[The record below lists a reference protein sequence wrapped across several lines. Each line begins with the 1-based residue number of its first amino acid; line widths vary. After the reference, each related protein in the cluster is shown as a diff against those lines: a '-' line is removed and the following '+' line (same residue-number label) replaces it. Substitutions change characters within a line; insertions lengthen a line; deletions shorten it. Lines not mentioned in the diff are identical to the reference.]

1 MIQSNSLKG
10 GWRQLFH
17 LREDISSVPVVPY
30 PVLPVKYWY
39 IAMYHNQ
46 VKVHGT
52 SVSPDAEINTAIQAQ
67 EDRMGQ
73 DVRHIS
79 KIISK
84 IKGKMQLIIL
94 LYSRDEHHL
103 KNTGVKVEEYADDK
117 VRWRHMIG
125 CDHPSGRSPKEKK
138 REDSRPS

>member
-17 LREDISSVPVVPY
+17 LREDISSVPVVPC

-103 KNTGVKVEEYADDK
+103 KKYRNK
-117 VRWRHMIG
+117 
-125 CDHPSGRSPKEKK
+125 S
-138 REDSRPS
+138 

>member
-1 MIQSNSLKG
+1 MAATFSSQRRYFVGSSC
-10 GWRQLFH
+10 
-17 LREDISSVPVVPY
+17 SVPGLTREILVYRDVP
-30 PVLPVKYWY
+30 
-39 IAMYHNQ
+39 Q
-46 VKVHGT
+46 SSQST
-52 SVSPDAEINTAIQAQ
+52 RD
-67 EDRMGQ
+67 
-73 DVRHIS
+73 

-103 KNTGVKVEEYADDK
+103 KNTGVKVEEYEDDK